1 MQAESDPWN
10 SSVEPARGSRGGRG
24 DRGGRSERRGRGRGR
39 FRGRGSRTA
48 APAQTAGAQPAHQ
61 EEVKSREPRTR
72 PAPQTSADIIK
83 TEPVFVETKDLE
95 PEARGLNLRLVVVG
109 EPRLIKHLRYGNGR
123 EEKEWCVEA
132 GDPTG
137 TINVRVANQQVG
149 EALRNGA
156 SIIVRNAFV
165 EMVDRKHMQLAN
177 DQFGK
182 IELAPAFSFRPD
194 VRTKHSDTEYERE

>member
-10 SSVEPARGSRGGRG
+10 SSAEPARGSRGP
-24 DRGGRSERRGRGRGR
+24 RGGRRGRGRGS

-48 APAQTAGAQPAHQ
+48 APAQPAATQSTPQ
-61 EEVKSREPRTR
+61 EEVKSREPRPR
-72 PAPQTSADIIK
+72 PKPQTSEDIVK

-123 EEKEWCVEA
+123 EEKEWSVEA

-137 TINVRVANQQVG
+137 TVNVRVATQPVG
-149 EALRNGA
+149 EALRDGV

-165 EMVDRKHMQLAN
+165 EMVDRKHMRLAT
-177 DQFGK
+177 DLFGK